1 MHTKEGERG
10 MKVRD
15 IMTYPIITED
25 EEVPVIKIARDM
37 NDLDIGSVVITKEGK
52 PVGIITERNIASRVL
67 LKDKR
72 PSEVKAKEIMSFP
85 LATISPD
92 EPVEEAC
99 KLAAKSNIR
108 RLPVVENGV
117 PIGIVTMRNILTLKP
132 ECIRRIYPRV
142 RVLASG
148 WTLDRLEKSFS
159 ECEGFLV
166 RRNRKGC
173 KRKLKEVYEELSDLA
188 SYYVDD
194 RELMDI
200 FTSLKQLYQD
210 FEAESETEEGI
221 SLEDLRKRVENIL
234 RKFRHTTYWRK
245 QQSISDLGSGRF
257 WFRDFRYGRRKEDR
271 VPYRRTRTL

>member
-1 MHTKEGERG
+1 

-15 IMTYPIITED
+15 IMTHPIITED
-25 EEVPVIKIARDM
+25 GEEPVIKIARDM

-92 EPVEEAC
+92 APVEEAC

-108 RLPVVENGV
+108 RLPVVENDV
-117 PIGIVTMRNILTLKP
+117 PIGIVTMRNILTLRP
-132 ECIRRIYPRV
+132 ECVRRIYPRV

-166 RRNRKGC
+166 RGNLKGC
-173 KRKLKEVYEELSDLA
+173 KRKLKDVYGELSDLA

-194 RELMDI
+194 KELMDL
-200 FTSLKQLYQD
+200 FTSLK
-210 FEAESETEEGI
+210 
-221 SLEDLRKRVENIL
+221 
-234 RKFRHTTYWRK
+234 
-245 QQSISDLGSGRF
+245 
-257 WFRDFRYGRRKEDR
+257 
-271 VPYRRTRTL
+271 